1 MSKPVFS
8 SSQQATFWLGAFI
21 VFCVLVW
28 LLEDMLLPF
37 ILGLGIAYLLNPMVE
52 WFGRRA
58 YPRAIVSLGI
68 LVFFLGFLAIFLAIL
83 MPMIYRQVLQLAQ
96 DIPDLT
102 ASLWEL
108 VEPYTR
114 WIGAE
119 LEIENT
125 EDLSALVQENMQE
138 NMGSIW
144 EVAKRLMGGVAA
156 GSQAVLGVLSIIF
169 LTPIAAYFMLK
180 EWPAIKGWVN
190 DIMPRQHESTIK
202 DLLSKIND
210 KIAGFIRGQLAVV
223 SAIALMYSV
232 ALTIADLN
240 YGILIGILAG
250 VLSIIPLFGS
260 ITGLMISVVVAWF
273 QSGEWSY
280 VLIIAAIFL
289 VGQAIEGN
297 LITPRLVGK
306 YVGLHPLWVLFVLL
320 AGGSLFGFVGLLL
333 AVPVAAS
340 AGVLINFAIQT
351 YKNSPLYKDK

>member
-1 MSKPVFS
+1 MSEPVLNAR
-8 SSQQATFWLGAFI
+8 QQAVFWLGAFA
-21 VFCVLVW
+21 VFCGLVW

-37 ILGLGIAYLLNPMVE
+37 VLGLGIAYLLNPMVE
-52 WFGRRA
+52 WFERRE
-58 YPRAIVSLGI
+58 YPRSVVSLGL
-68 LVFFLGFLAIFLAIL
+68 LVFFLGFLTVFLAIFL
-83 MPMIYRQVLQLAQ
+83 PMIYRQVLQLAQ
-96 DIPDLT
+96 DIPDMT
-102 ASLWEL
+102 ASLWEFI
-108 VEPYTR
+108 EPYTR

-119 LEIENT
+119 MEIEDT
-125 EDLSALVQENMQE
+125 QDLSALVQE

-144 EVAKRLMGGVAA
+144 EVARRLMGGVAA
-156 GSQAVLGVLSIIF
+156 GSQAVIGILSIVF

-180 EWPAIKGWVN
+180 EWPAIKGWVD

-232 ALTIADLN
+232 ALTIAGLN

-250 VLSIIPLFGS
+250 VLSLIPLFGS
-260 ITGLMISVVVAWF
+260 FSGLLISIVVAWF

-320 AGGSLFGFVGLLL
+320 AGGSLFGIVGMLL

-351 YKNSPLYKDK
+351 YKNSSLYKDK